1 MRHSPEGCVGLT
13 VVGGLELCR
22 RNHPD
27 LAVQAAVVEPVD
39 VGERRPFQVVG
50 ALPGSTP
57 VDQFRLEQTVE
68 ALGEGIEAP
77 IDVKWFYASGTS
89 SIGALGAGSSP

>member
-1 MRHSPEGCVGLT
+1 MV
-13 VVGGLELCR
+13 GLELGR
-22 RNHPD
+22 RNEAD
-27 LAVQAAVVEPVD
+27 LAVDAAVVEPVD
-39 VGERRPFQVVG
+39 VRQGRPLDGFDTGPRTFVEDELGLVE
-50 ALPGSTP
+50 A
-57 VDQFRLEQTVE
+57 VE